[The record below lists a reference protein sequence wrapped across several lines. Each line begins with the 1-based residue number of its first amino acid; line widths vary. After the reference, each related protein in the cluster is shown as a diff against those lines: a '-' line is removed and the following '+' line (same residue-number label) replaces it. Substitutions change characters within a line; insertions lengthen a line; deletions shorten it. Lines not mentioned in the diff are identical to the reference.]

1 MFEKLDETH
10 GLLEKVQP
18 TKFDLRTITKE
29 EIGDMANN
37 NNQKALDPD
46 GFEGNSDKLLKVR

>member
-10 GLLEKVQP
+10 SLLEEVHF

-29 EIGDMANN
+29 EIEDMANN
-37 NNQKALDPD
+37 TNRKALGPD
-46 GFEGNSDKLLKVR
+46 GFEGEF